1 MKDTKQN
8 WIIVN
13 CKGEQ
18 MEIYAKRVFGTKQQ
32 VKKYLASVICKTKK
46 EYEADGDRID
56 YASTTASSIQEFHN
70 EDGLWLYGT
79 LLVGYGNTEDYAA
92 FPEAEPI
99 ILE

>member
-1 MKDTKQN
+1 MQN

-13 CKGEQ
+13 CRGEQ

-32 VKKYLASVICKTKK
+32 VKKYLAAAIRKAKR
-46 EYEADGDRID
+46 EYEADGDHID

-70 EDGLWLYGT
+70 EDGIWLYGA
-79 LLVGYGNTEDYAA
+79 LLVDYGCTEDYAA

-99 ILE
+99 ILK